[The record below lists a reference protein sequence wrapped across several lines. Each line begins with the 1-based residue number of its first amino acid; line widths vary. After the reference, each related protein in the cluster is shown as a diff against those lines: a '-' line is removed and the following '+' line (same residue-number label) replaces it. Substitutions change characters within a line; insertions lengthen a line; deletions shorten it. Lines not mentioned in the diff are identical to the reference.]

1 MVSYVCMYCTIS
13 DGRQRWEDCE
23 ARRRV
28 WFWIELMRN
37 QAERFL
43 LEGNAEMASHHGF
56 SGASAASKVLP
67 VSSLTATPICPF

>member
-1 MVSYVCMYCTIS
+1 M
-13 DGRQRWEDCE
+13 EDCE

-28 WFWIELMRN
+28 WVWIELMRN

-56 SGASAASKVLP
+56 SGASAASQGSPRQLLNRHSYLP
-67 VSSLTATPICPF
+67 IRTNYPVLTACVI